1 MDRAYELISGGRVIE
16 GMTYLRQMLS
26 DLRASMTLQDWV
38 AHVKRE
44 VIHHPIKELIHL
56 CPMTLRCYEK
66 PRGYAGDAVILDH
79 IYGLGEAKLAPHPA
93 TLAGQ
98 IYFVTTNALASR
110 EVHYRRIVLAKQI
123 DETVARVSDGQA
135 KILSIAAGHLREAE
149 LSRAV
154 MEKHTGELIAFDQDE
169 ASLEVVKRDYGHL
182 NVHTVHGTVRQLLSG
197 KVGFSGCDLV
207 YAAGLFDYLEQPA
220 ARCLTET
227 LFNMVRPGGR
237 VLIAN
242 FADCI
247 PEAAGMEA
255 FMDWWLVYRTKEQ
268 VADLFSGLPQERI
281 RKLEISCDPDQS
293 IIFAIANKLA

>member
-16 GMTYLRQMLS
+16 GMTYLRRMLG
-26 DLRASMTLQDWV
+26 DLRASMSPLDWM
-38 AHVKRE
+38 AYVKRE
-44 VIHHPIKELIHL
+44 VIPHPIKELIHL
-56 CPMTLRCYEK
+56 CPMTLRSFEK
-66 PRGYAGDAVILDH
+66 PRGYAGDAVMLDH

-98 IYFVTTNALASR
+98 IYFVTTNALASSAVR
-110 EVHYRRIVLAKQI
+110 YRRIVLARQI
-123 DETVARVSDGQA
+123 DETVERVGDGQA

-154 MEKHTGELIAFDQDE
+154 MEKRTGELIAFDQDE
-169 ASLEVVKRDYGHL
+169 ASLDVVRRDYWNL
-182 NVHTVHGTVRQLLSG
+182 NVRTINGTVRQLLGG

-242 FADCI
+242 FADRM

-268 VADLFSGLPQERI
+268 VAELFSGLPQERI
-281 RKLEISCDPDQS
+281 GKLEIFCDPDQS
-293 IIFAIANKLA
+293 IIFATADKLA